1 MTDGMTLSQDEINA
15 LLGNIEEEM
24 NNEHT
29 LSEEEIDAIG
39 EIGNISMGTA
49 ATTLFSLLNHK
60 VLITTPKVEVLSQ
73 EDFKRLLEEDIIGVS
88 VNYTAGLTGANVLFL
103 SERDVRVITDLMMG
117 GSGDPREEELSE
129 FHLSAIAEAMNQM
142 VGSSSTSMSQMFAKK
157 VDISP
162 PQALLSKND
171 LENLEDLF
179 SNDEFLVKISFR
191 IQVLDNIIDSEL
203 MQIIPMHLAKE
214 LVHNLLDQA
223 MTGDDIM
230 PESSDTQQSLEKT
243 ETEQLMMPSA
253 DSGSSIAQN
262 TASVANSNFTSQ
274 PSMRTQP
281 RVEKARNVEAQNI
294 EFPNFERV
302 PVAYPKENMNVLMDV
317 PLEVSVELGRSHK
330 RIKEI
335 LELGPGSIIELNKL
349 VGEPVDIL
357 VNGKFIA
364 KGEVVVI
371 DENFGVRITD
381 IISSENRI

>member
-1 MTDGMTLSQDEINA
+1 
-15 LLGNIEEEM
+15 
-24 NNEHT
+24 
-29 LSEEEIDAIG
+29 
-39 EIGNISMGTA
+39 
-49 ATTLFSLLNHK
+49 
-60 VLITTPKVEVLSQ
+60 
-73 EDFKRLLEEDIIGVS
+73 
-88 VNYTAGLTGANVLFL
+88 
-103 SERDVRVITDLMMG
+103 
-117 GSGDPREEELSE
+117 
-129 FHLSAIAEAMNQM
+129 
-142 VGSSSTSMSQMFAKK
+142 
-157 VDISP
+157 
-162 PQALLSKND
+162 
-171 LENLEDLF
+171 
-179 SNDEFLVKISFR
+179 
-191 IQVLDNIIDSEL
+191 
-203 MQIIPMHLAKE
+203 
-214 LVHNLLDQA
+214 
-223 MTGDDIM
+223 
-230 PESSDTQQSLEKT
+230 
-243 ETEQLMMPSA
+243 MPSA